1 MDTKSGVTSINDLP
15 SGENVKISI
24 EEKSESVN
32 MNDIFK
38 EIQSTGSSGNI
49 PSRDIPINPNNVIL
63 DETSKPN
70 FIPKHEDYINEDE
83 FESGEEIID
92 KKRRN
97 ENKKA
102 SIEVMYEELQ
112 VPILLGVI
120 YFFFQLPVFNNSLAK
135 YLSFTFDADGGINLS
150 GLVLKS
156 VLYAGV
162 YYILTK
168 VLINVCD

>member
-1 MDTKSGVTSINDLP
+1 MDTKSGVTSINYLP
-15 SGENVKISI
+15 SGENDKISI
-24 EEKSESVN
+24 EEKSDTVN

-38 EIQSTGSSGNI
+38 ELQTTGTGGSM

-63 DETSKPN
+63 DESSKPN
-70 FIPKHEDYINEDE
+70 FIPKHEDYINEDD
-83 FESGEEIID
+83 FEVEEEIIQ
-92 KKRRN
+92 KKRRK

-120 YFFFQLPVFNNSLAK
+120 FFFFQLPVFNESMAK

-156 VLYAGV
+156 VLYAGI

-168 VLINVCD
+168 VLVNICD